1 MTSSATTVRAPTSS
15 IASRS
20 TTRPASKA
28 GWRRIDPAPIIHD
41 RLSPH
46 KSRSVV
52 FSRRKYRSID
62 ERFGAAIILDRRTC
76 PGAERSTMKTSG
88 NTILMTGGGS
98 GIGEALAHRFH
109 DRGDTVIIVGRR
121 PEALQQAAKGRDRI
135 HIMTLDVEDAEAVDA
150 FADKVVADFPSLN
163 VLFNNAGIMMFEDL
177 TKRRSLVDA
186 EATLAINVLGPI
198 RLTNALIDHLTG
210 QPDAAIV
217 TVTSGL
223 AYVPLVAAPTYS
235 ATKAAIHSYTV
246 SLRTQL
252 AGKVEVIELAP
263 PGVQTDLTPGQAN
276 RPGYMPL
283 DAFADAVAAQ
293 FGRQSTPPE
302 ILVDEVQF
310 LRQAEREGR
319 FDETLKTLTERAA
332 KQREEGNRQR

>member
-1 MTSSATTVRAPTSS
+1 
-15 IASRS
+15 
-20 TTRPASKA
+20 
-28 GWRRIDPAPIIHD
+28 
-41 RLSPH
+41 
-46 KSRSVV
+46 
-52 FSRRKYRSID
+52 
-62 ERFGAAIILDRRTC
+62 
-76 PGAERSTMKTSG
+76 MKTSG

-109 DRGDTVIIVGRR
+109 DRGDTVIIAGRR
-121 PEALQQAAKGRDRI
+121 EEALQQAAEGRDRI
-135 HIMTLDVEDAEAVDA
+135 HTRILDVEDTGGIHA
-150 FADKVVADFPSLN
+150 FAEKVVAEFPSLN
-163 VLFNNAGIMMFEDL
+163 VLFNNAGVMKFEDL
-177 TKRRSLVDA
+177 TARRDLADA
-186 EATLAINVLGPI
+186 EATIAINILGPI
-198 RLTNALIDHLTG
+198 RLTNALIDHLKG

-252 AGKVEVIELAP
+252 AGTVEVIEVAP

-283 DAFADAVAAQ
+283 DTFADTVAAQ
-293 FGRQSTPPE
+293 FAQTPTPQE

-332 KQREEGNRQR
+332 KQREAGGG

>member
-1 MTSSATTVRAPTSS
+1 
-15 IASRS
+15 
-20 TTRPASKA
+20 
-28 GWRRIDPAPIIHD
+28 
-41 RLSPH
+41 
-46 KSRSVV
+46 
-52 FSRRKYRSID
+52 
-62 ERFGAAIILDRRTC
+62 
-76 PGAERSTMKTSG
+76 MKTSG

-109 DRGDTVIIVGRR
+109 DRGDTVIIAGRR
-121 PEALQQAAKGRDRI
+121 REALEQAAAGRERI
-135 HIMTLDVEDAEAVDA
+135 HTVALDVEDPAAVDA
-150 FADKVVADFPSLN
+150 FARQVVADFPALN
-163 VLFNNAGIMMFEDL
+163 VLFNNAGIMKFEDL
-177 TKRRSLVDA
+177 TGRRDLADA
-186 EATLAINVLGPI
+186 EATVAINLLGPI
-198 RLTNALIDHLTG
+198 RLTNALVDHLSA
-210 QPDAAIV
+210 QADAVIV

-223 AYVPLVAAPTYS
+223 AFVPLVAAPTYS

-283 DAFADAVAAQ
+283 EAFADAVAAQ
-293 FGRQSTPPE
+293 FAQQPTPRE

-332 KQREEGNRQR
+332 QQRAAGGS

>member
-1 MTSSATTVRAPTSS
+1 
-15 IASRS
+15 
-20 TTRPASKA
+20 
-28 GWRRIDPAPIIHD
+28 
-41 RLSPH
+41 
-46 KSRSVV
+46 
-52 FSRRKYRSID
+52 
-62 ERFGAAIILDRRTC
+62 
-76 PGAERSTMKTSG
+76 MKTSG

-109 DRGDTVIIVGRR
+109 DRGDTVIIAGRR
-121 PEALQQAAKGRDRI
+121 QESLERATEGRDRI
-135 HIMTLDVEDAEAVDA
+135 HAMTLDVEDAAAVDA
-150 FADKVVADFPSLN
+150 FAKQVVADFPALN
-163 VLFNNAGIMMFEDL
+163 VLFNNAGIMKFEDL
-177 TKRRSLVDA
+177 TSRRDLADA

-198 RLTNALIDHLTG
+198 RLTNALIDHLAG

-235 ATKAAIHSYTV
+235 ASKAAIHSYTV

-252 AGKVEVIELAP
+252 AGKIEVIEVAP

-283 DAFADAVAAQ
+283 EAFADAVAAQ
-293 FGRQSTPPE
+293 FAEQPTPRE

-332 KQREEGNRQR
+332 QQREEGNRRG